1 MYHHMNVNLLF
12 HETLVPELSGRGKFS
27 CLRYVKI
34 RILLPHF
41 VIRERKRRSLPF
53 LVEKRRNLT
62 FPRPYVQK
70 CTYGRGNTPRS
81 DALASQ
87 RRHIS
92 TIHRPQHPR
101 GARGPRDAPRVSR
114 GQNRE
119 DGRNPRPNPSHG
131 GILGEISP
139 RMPPWLELG
148 ADWQQLRGFGGFL
161 VPARPSRGVA
171 HAAMQWW
178 PGGEAVAALDGDP
191 KRCGSPQIW
200 ATVGSNHTMY
210 D

>member
-41 VIRERKRRSLPF
+41 VIRERKRRILPF

-62 FPRPYVQK
+62 FSRPYVQQ
-70 CTYGRGNTPRS
+70 CTYGRRNTPRS
-81 DALASQ
+81 DALALQ

-101 GARGPRDAPRVSR
+101 DARGPRDAPQVSR

-131 GILGEISP
+131 GRLAAAEGV
-139 RMPPWLELG
+139 
-148 ADWQQLRGFGGFL
+148 RGFFGSRTAIAWGRARRDAVVARRRGCGG
-161 VPARPSRGVA
+161 ARR
-171 HAAMQWW
+171 
-178 PGGEAVAALDGDP
+178 
-191 KRCGSPQIW
+191 
-200 ATVGSNHTMY
+200 
-210 D
+210 